1 MMRHPPPFSGRRE
14 ASRGLTFITAF
25 AVMFTALGSSAQPAD
40 DELSRLQT
48 ENAAL
53 RQQVT
58 VLQEE
63 LAALRTQFAELSRD
77 NNQLETQAQQLE
89 NQAEQLEEQTQQL
102 RTLAG
107 VTTDGQ
113 IVAEQAT
120 RIKQITDQ
128 KTNQTVVRFGPEPLD
143 LVGSPGEVFFSVVY
157 ARTADAPDAAVESVS
172 VFIQTAKTRRIFQDR
187 DKIDFVIDGG
197 EALLLAPT
205 GYDITTR
212 RTGLAG
218 KSRSERSDETVTF
231 TFDRATFGQL
241 AGAKS
246 LTIEAGNVTL
256 TFDRDGLAALRALDL
271 RLAEGSPAAAD

>member
-1 MMRHPPPFSGRRE
+1 MMRHSPPFSGRRE
-14 ASRGLTFITAF
+14 ASRGLTFLAAI

-53 RQQVT
+53 RQQVA

-63 LAALRTQFAELSRD
+63 LAALRTQLAELSRD
-77 NNQLETQAQQLE
+77 NNQLETQA
-89 NQAEQLEEQTQQL
+89 QQL

-120 RIKQITDQ
+120 RIKQNTDQ

-157 ARTADAPDAAVESVS
+157 ARTVDAPDAAVESVS